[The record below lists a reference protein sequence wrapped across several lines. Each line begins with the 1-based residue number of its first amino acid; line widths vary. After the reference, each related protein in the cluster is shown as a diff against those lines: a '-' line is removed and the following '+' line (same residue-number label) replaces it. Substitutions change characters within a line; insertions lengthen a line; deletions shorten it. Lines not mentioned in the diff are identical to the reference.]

1 MQPSQQVAVA
11 DRDLLDG
18 YLPLDRVPAGVTIT
32 ETRQISLTASS
43 ISVTTISMGI
53 YTRSDVQRYQ
63 TYDAAGVHLDG
74 DALSVPVQHESRAC
88 R

>member
-1 MQPSQQVAVA
+1 
-11 DRDLLDG
+11 
-18 YLPLDRVPAGVTIT
+18 
-32 ETRQISLTASS
+32 
-43 ISVTTISMGI
+43 MGI

-74 DALSVPVQHESRAC
+74 DALSVPVQQKSATC